1 MTRKDYLAVAGILF
15 DYRQAMVT
23 EDYANLCNDFADY
36 MAKDNERFQDLTF
49 LKACGVE
56 PLDIPFPPKPA
67 MSHVALATEVDEGW
81 GRAY

>member
-1 MTRKDYLAVAGILF
+1 MMTRKDYIAVAAILF
-15 DYRQAMVT
+15 EYRQAIVA

-36 MAKDNERFQDLTF
+36 MEEDNNRFQDLTF

-67 MSHVALATEVDEGW
+67 SEHLSLA
-81 GRAY
+81 